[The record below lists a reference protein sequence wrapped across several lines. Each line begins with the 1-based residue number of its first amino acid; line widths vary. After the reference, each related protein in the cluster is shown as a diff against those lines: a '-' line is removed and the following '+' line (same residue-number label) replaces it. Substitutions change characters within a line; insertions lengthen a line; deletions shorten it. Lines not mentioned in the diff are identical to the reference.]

1 MNNSFSKSLVF
12 NTVNR
17 NNRSN
22 NIQSDLSYATF
33 YLQNSIKDIIGITLS
48 SFVCPNT
55 FYTIDARNNNFSF
68 TTDGVTI
75 KTVSLPTGVYTSSTF
90 ATELA
95 SLIQSSIGGAATCSI
110 VCDTNTFKTTITTSV
125 AIQIVDVAHNCY
137 YEAGIIDLS
146 IVSPTF
152 QLVTVSD
159 STYDFS
165 GVKAINISSN
175 IPSKQV
181 VNTNKSIL
189 GVIPVNVGYAGIIS
203 YQNVS
208 NHYIDISLQDM
219 NQFTFS
225 LSDERNRTLSVNSD
239 WIITL
244 LFEIEA

>member
-1 MNNSFSKSLVF
+1 MNQTFSKSLVF

-33 YLQNSIKDIIGITLS
+33 YLQNGIKDIKGITLS

-55 FYTIDARNNNFSF
+55 FYTIDTRNNNFSF
-68 TTDGVTI
+68 ATDSVTI
-75 KTVSLPTGVYTSSTF
+75 KTVSLPVGVYTSSSF

-95 SLIQSSIGGAATCSI
+95 SLIQSNITGTCSV
-110 VCDTNTFKTTITTSV
+110 VCDTSTFKTTITTS
-125 AIQIVDVAHNCY
+125 ATPIQIVDVVNNCY
-137 YEAGIIDLS
+137 YEAGFINLS
-146 IVSPTF
+146 VSSPTY
-152 QLVTVSD
+152 QLVSVSD

-208 NHYIDISLQDM
+208 SHYIDISLQDM

-225 LSDERNRTLSVNSD
+225 LSDERNRNLSVNSD